1 MRHANA
7 VSATRRGTTP
17 NGMADAP
24 GSAGAPRRGL
34 VVLALEEINHDGGWA
49 NPVFEGGRSP

>member
-17 NGMADAP
+17 NGMPDAP
-24 GSAGAPRRGL
+24 GSAGEARRGL
-34 VVLALEEINHDGGWA
+34 AVLALEEISRDGGWA
-49 NPVFEGGRSP
+49 NRASEGGRTP

>member
-7 VSATRRGTTP
+7 VSVTRRGTTP
-17 NGMADAP
+17 DGMADAP

-34 VVLALEEINHDGGWA
+34 VVLALEEISRDGGWA
-49 NPVFEGGRSP
+49 NPASEGGRTP